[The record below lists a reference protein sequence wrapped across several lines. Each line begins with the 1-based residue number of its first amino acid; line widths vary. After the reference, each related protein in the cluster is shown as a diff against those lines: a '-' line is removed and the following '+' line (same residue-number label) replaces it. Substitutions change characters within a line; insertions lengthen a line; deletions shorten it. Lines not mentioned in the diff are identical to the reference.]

1 MKPLHKLI
9 SGEELAKYFRECR
22 ELSEQRAYDEGYHE
36 GHYEGYYRGQKE
48 LAKLIM
54 ETFKE
59 YEVPML
65 LWEALKEY

>member
-1 MKPLHKLI
+1 MKPLHELI

-22 ELSEQRAYDEGYHE
+22 ELSEQRAYADGYD
-36 GHYEGYYRGQKE
+36 RGQKD